1 MKEQS
6 DVEAVTSFLVQTCEK
21 AGGDLLV
28 IAHVLDAFFDIF
40 SENYYDGTLSK
51 FEVVKLMKASESGLL
66 NLY

>member
-1 MKEQS
+1 M
-6 DVEAVTSFLVQTCEK
+6 
-21 AGGDLLV
+21 LV